1 MEKELNRIRNG
12 SIVAFIVTTGTALL
26 IIELC
31 TADAPHPLPILADLL
46 VSAILGS
53 IGSLIYLIYEQ
64 EREFA
69 RKRKTLIRMTE
80 FIERI
85 QR

>member
-12 SIVAFIVTTGTALL
+12 TIVAFMVTASISLL

-31 TADAPHPLPILADLL
+31 TADAPHPLPIFADLL

-53 IGSLIYLIYEQ
+53 VGSLIYLFYEQ

-69 RKRKTLIRMTE
+69 RKRKELMRIYE
-80 FIERI
+80 FVERL